1 MEIDLDV
8 LEGDIGVITP
18 RGRLNAVSA
27 RRFTEVLAT
36 AVEGGQHRVVVD
48 LAETTF
54 LDSSGLGALIAGLKT
69 TRRLGGDL
77 RLARPTPDV
86 MDVLEVTNLNRIL
99 RPRDS
104 VDSAFDD

>member
-1 MEIDLDV
+1 MEIDTELRDAEV
-8 LEGDIGVITP
+8 GVITP

-27 RRFTEVLAT
+27 RHFTEALTKVVDA
-36 AVEGGQHRVVVD
+36 GHHHVVVD

-69 TRRLGGDL
+69 TRRMGGDL

-86 MDVLEVTNLNRIL
+86 LDVLEVTNLTRIL
-99 RPRDS
+99 RPRDT
-104 VDSAFDD
+104 VEGAFDD